1 MENASLTH
9 PLFVRAH
16 SMQISTVESTGFKLF
31 KLLNGSI
38 IVLALL
44 TVLEDAA
51 LTEWPA
57 VATIFITL
65 FANAVAEAFARGL
78 ADEIANKRRTSL
90 PEAVALLRRSLVVVV
105 PGIVPAVAFAA
116 VALGWLPI
124 GTAFFSACWTL
135 VLALFVA
142 GFWACAVNGTQ
153 VWRGLVYGAVISSFG
168 LAIVALR
175 LVTP

>member
-1 MENASLTH
+1 MFTTTAEN
-9 PLFVRAH
+9 
-16 SMQISTVESTGFKLF
+16 TGFTLF

-44 TVLEDAA
+44 TVLEGAA
-51 LTEWPA
+51 LTEWSA

-65 FANAVAEAFARGL
+65 IANAVAEAFARGL

-105 PGIVPAVAFAA
+105 PGIVPAVAFAT
-116 VALGWLPI
+116 VALGWLPL
-124 GTAFFSACWTL
+124 GTAFVSACWTL
-135 VLALFVA
+135 VLALFAA
-142 GFWACAVNGTQ
+142 GYWACAVNGTR
-153 VWRGLVYGAVISSFG
+153 VWRGLMYGTIISTFG

-175 LVTP
+175 LIAP

>member
-1 MENASLTH
+1 MLTATAEN
-9 PLFVRAH
+9 
-16 SMQISTVESTGFKLF
+16 TGFKLY

-44 TVLEDAA
+44 TVLEGAA

-65 FANAVAEAFARGL
+65 IANAVAEAFARGL

-116 VALGWLPI
+116 VALGWLPL
-124 GTAFFSACWTL
+124 GTAFVSACWTL
-135 VLALFVA
+135 VLALFAA
-142 GFWACAVNGTQ
+142 GYWACAVNGTQ
-153 VWRGLVYGAVISSFG
+153 VWRGLMYGTIISTLG
-168 LAIVALR
+168 LTIVALR
-175 LVTP
+175 LLTPS

>member
-1 MENASLTH
+1 MFTTTAEN
-9 PLFVRAH
+9 
-16 SMQISTVESTGFKLF
+16 TGFTLF

-44 TVLEDAA
+44 TVLEGAA
-51 LTEWPA
+51 LTEWSA

-65 FANAVAEAFARGL
+65 IANAVAEAFARGL

-105 PGIVPAVAFAA
+105 PGIVPAVAFAT
-116 VALGWLPI
+116 VALGWLPL
-124 GTAFFSACWTL
+124 GTAFVSACWTL
-135 VLALFVA
+135 VLALVA
-142 GFWACAVNGTQ
+142 AGYWACAVNGTR
-153 VWRGLVYGAVISSFG
+153 VWRGLMYGTIISTFG

-175 LVTP
+175 LIAP

>member
-1 MENASLTH
+1 MLTATAEN
-9 PLFVRAH
+9 
-16 SMQISTVESTGFKLF
+16 TGFKLY

-44 TVLEDAA
+44 TVLEGAA

-65 FANAVAEAFARGL
+65 IANAVAEAFARGL

-116 VALGWLPI
+116 VALGWMPL
-124 GTAFFSACWTL
+124 GTAFVSACWTL
-135 VLALFVA
+135 VLALFAA
-142 GFWACAVNGTQ
+142 GYWACAVNGTQ
-153 VWRGLVYGAVISSFG
+153 VWRGLMYGTIISTFG
-168 LAIVALR
+168 LTIVALR
-175 LVTP
+175 LLTPS

>member
-1 MENASLTH
+1 MLTATAEN
-9 PLFVRAH
+9 
-16 SMQISTVESTGFKLF
+16 TGFKLY

-44 TVLEDAA
+44 TVLEGAA

-57 VATIFITL
+57 IATIFITL
-65 FANAVAEAFARGL
+65 IANAVAEAFARGL

-116 VALGWLPI
+116 VALGWMPL
-124 GTAFFSACWTL
+124 GTAFVSACWTL
-135 VLALFVA
+135 VLALFAA
-142 GFWACAVNGTQ
+142 GYWACAVNGTQ
-153 VWRGLVYGAVISSFG
+153 VWRGLMYGTIISTFG
-168 LAIVALR
+168 LTIVALR
-175 LVTP
+175 LLTPS